1 MATLYAPAS
10 HAEHC
15 KPSDTAL
22 YPATHL
28 QSTNALLPDAE
39 LVPAGHAEHCPAPV
53 ATLYSP
59 TTHAVHSAPL
69 ENP

>member
-15 KPSDTAL
+15 NPSETAL

-28 QSTNALLPDAE
+28 QSINALLPDAE

-53 ATLYSP
+53 ATLYP
-59 TTHAVHSAPL
+59 PATHAVHSAPL
-69 ENP
+69 EDP